1 MDNLDHNWLE
11 NIRSETLTSFFKI
24 FPHFASDYFYIIV
37 LAVGYWALKNKKLF
51 IDLGFLVPLSTLI
64 NIILKNTFMLPRPP
78 QSLHLVPYHIDY
90 GFPSGDVQVG
100 LVFWGMIFLNTRL
113 FAVKSAACFI
123 VTGISFSR
131 IYLGVH
137 SIYDVIGGLTI
148 GGAIL
153 IIYNSAYFQAMRDRW
168 IKGTTTSYWCLISII
183 SLVYIS
189 TILDK
194 PFANF
199 GLAAVG
205 TLIGLGISFMYLRR
219 SDIKIA
225 NIFQVAYSLIA
236 LFLFYKFF
244 PIYKTNEFAFYIS
257 AIVKYAMLV
266 LIIYVL
272 LPLLHK
278 AHWGVYTLEDKSYTR
293 I

>member
-1 MDNLDHNWLE
+1 MNLDHNWLE
-11 NIRSETLTSFFKI
+11 NVRCETLTSFFKI

-37 LAVGYWALKNKKLF
+37 LAVGYWGFKRKKLF

-64 NIILKNTFMLPRPP
+64 NIILKNTFMLPRPS

-100 LVFWGMIFLNTRL
+100 MVFWGMIFLNTRSNIL
-113 FAVKSAACFI
+113 KISACFI
-123 VTGISFSR
+123 VTGISLSR

-137 SIYDVIGGLTI
+137 SIYDVIGGLTV
-148 GGAIL
+148 GCVIL
-153 IIYNSAYFQAMRDRW
+153 AVYSNTYCQAMRDRW
-168 IKGTTTSYWCLISII
+168 IMGSTSSYWCIISII

-205 TLIGLGISFMYLRR
+205 AMLGLGISFLYLRR
-219 SDIKIA
+219 SDEKIA
-225 NIFQVAYSLIA
+225 NIFQVSYSLFA

-244 PIYKTNEFAFYIS
+244 PIYKSNEFAFLVS

-266 LIIYVL
+266 LMIYIL
-272 LPLLHK
+272 LPMLHK
-278 AHWGVYTLEDKSYTR
+278 TR
-293 I
+293 LDDHSTQQ